1 MPESA
6 CRSWQSGRRRAPSR
20 SAAGR
25 HSPISARPSPSG
37 SESGS
42 AVAGRRSFRTWSHDR
57 MAIDPRPG
65 DTPADDRVLVVLRE
79 RAFAAMERAYAPYS
93 NFRVGAAL
101 LASDGS
107 ISEGCNVE
115 NAAYPAGICAERGA
129 VSAAVARGNR
139 SFETIMIATE
149 ADQPTPPCGMCRQ
162 VLEEFSPHLIVVSAT
177 RDGREAR
184 WTLDELLPKAFTPHS
199 LDRR

>member
-1 MPESA
+1 MSVE
-6 CRSWQSGRRRAPSR
+6 Q
-20 SAAGR
+20 
-25 HSPISARPSPSG
+25 
-37 SESGS
+37 
-42 AVAGRRSFRTWSHDR
+42 
-57 MAIDPRPG
+57 RPG
-65 DTPADDRVLVVLRE
+65 AESPAEDRVLVVLRE

-107 ISEGCNVE
+107 VSEGCNVE
-115 NAAYPAGICAERGA
+115 NAAFPAGICAERSA

-139 SFETIMIATE
+139 SFETILITTE
-149 ADQPTPPCGMCRQ
+149 AEDPTPPCGMCRQ
-162 VLEEFSPHLIVVSAT
+162 VLEEFSPHMVVVSVT